1 MGTLA
6 SLAPQTFC
14 ASTSFKKS
22 FNGQK
27 LVNKSSIPV
36 SRRQQPVM
44 TRSAAD
50 APETKSGEK
59 WSQSARQMICG
70 ACAALTLAGAAL
82 PSLAGN
88 VRLPPLSQDPARC
101 ERAYVGNTIGQAN
114 GVSDKV
120 LDLRNCSYAN
130 EKEQLKGK
138 VLASALLVG
147 ANFDNAD
154 LSESIMT
161 KAYAAG
167 ASFKGT
173 DFTSAVVDRVAF
185 EGADL
190 RGAIFRNTVLSGATY
205 VGANLEGATFEDA
218 LLGYI
223 DVQNLCKNTTLGE
236 DAKVEI
242 GCK

>member
-1 MGTLA
+1 MQQRVG
-6 SLAPQTFC
+6 SLANFR
-14 ASTSFKKS
+14 KE
-22 FNGQK
+22 FNGQRI
-27 LVNKSSIPV
+27 VSPSSAPLIK
-36 SRRQQPVM
+36 RQQPFLA
-44 TRSAAD
+44 RSAA
-50 APETKSGEK
+50 KSTEAQSVEQ
-59 WSQSARQMICG
+59 WSKSVRQMVCG
-70 ACAALTLAGAAL
+70 ACAALTLAGAAV
-82 PSLAGN
+82 PALAASSSGA
-88 VRLPPLSQDPARC
+88 RLPPLSTDPNRC

-120 LDLRNCSYAN
+120 LDLRNCVYTG

-138 VLASALLVG
+138 VLASALLPG

-161 KAYAAG
+161 KAYAVG

-185 EGADL
+185 EKADL

-223 DVQNLCKNTTLGE
+223 DVQNLCKNPTLGE
-236 DAKVEI
+236 DARVEV